1 MVSKWEGVW
10 GAVHAENKEW
20 KKEKVMGKWGD
31 GSLHG
36 RRKGKVM
43 GEEAEGG

>member
-1 MVSKWEGVW
+1 M
-10 GAVHAENKEW
+10 GAVYAGNMER

-31 GSLHG
+31 GSFHG

-43 GEEAEGG
+43 GEGADCRR